1 MMFTE
6 RPPGHL
12 ILASSSPRRAE
23 LMKSAGYQFRVIAPD
38 DDAEDGFR
46 DGERPSDGVARLA
59 YQKAK
64 NVAKKYHQGLFIGCD
79 TVGEVD
85 GKILG
90 KPANRKEALSMLL
103 SMSGRQHRVFSGLC
117 VWQRPENRT
126 VIRVQETLLE
136 MNTLS
141 ATFLKEYLDSNQWRG
156 KAGAFG
162 FQDGLNWI
170 QIIKGSPSNVVG
182 LPMEILAE
190 VLDDLTNDPVN
201 P

>member
-64 NVAKKYHQGLFIGCD
+64 NKKKTFTGAISVTRHSVRLQSGNPFCA
-79 TVGEVD
+79 VD
-85 GKILG
+85 
-90 KPANRKEALSMLL
+90 A
-103 SMSGRQHRVFSGLC
+103 
-117 VWQRPENRT
+117 
-126 VIRVQETLLE
+126 
-136 MNTLS
+136 
-141 ATFLKEYLDSNQWRG
+141 
-156 KAGAFG
+156 
-162 FQDGLNWI
+162 
-170 QIIKGSPSNVVG
+170 
-182 LPMEILAE
+182 
-190 VLDDLTNDPVN
+190 
-201 P
+201 